1 MSTRPRG
8 VTLVELIVFIVIVGL
23 ALSALFSVFGTITK
37 ASADPQARK
46 QVLAIAESLMDEVA
60 LMPFTFCDPDDSQ
73 AATATTAT
81 VGATGCLVKVEAIGP
96 EAQFSDPNPPNA
108 VLQNGTED
116 RYGTT
121 APFDN
126 VNDYD
131 GFNLPAPPG
140 IKDING
146 TAISGLDGY
155 SASITVSQAGLSSG
169 ADAIAASEALKITVT
184 VNGPN
189 GVSAT
194 LEGYR
199 TRYAPNTVP

>member
-23 ALSALFSVFGTITK
+23 AMAALFSVFGTITK
-37 ASADPQARK
+37 GSADPQARK

-60 LMPFTFCDPDDSQ
+60 LMPFTFCDPDDTR
-73 AATATTAT
+73 AATATGPAVDGVAGTQCNTLSEDTAM
-81 VGATGCLVKVEAIGP
+81 GP
-96 EAQFSDPNPPNA
+96 E
-108 VLQNGTED
+108 GTED

-121 APFDN
+121 LPFDN
-126 VNDYD
+126 VSDYH
-131 GFNLPAPPG
+131 GFSLPAPPG

-146 TAISGLDGY
+146 NAISGLDGY

-169 ADAIAASEALKITVT
+169 VDAIAANEALKITVT

-189 GVSAT
+189 SVSAT